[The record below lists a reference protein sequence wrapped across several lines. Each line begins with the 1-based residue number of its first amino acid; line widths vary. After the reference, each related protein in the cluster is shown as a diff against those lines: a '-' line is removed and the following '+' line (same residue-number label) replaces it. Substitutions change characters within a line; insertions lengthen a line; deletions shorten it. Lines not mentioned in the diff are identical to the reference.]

1 MDVDSRD
8 MARFM
13 QKAALKSGHSQ
24 LTDLEVKELE
34 ERVAALRTEHGSE
47 FDGYHGWASK
57 AIEARLKRLG
67 AYDPKKKINPTFFD
81 IEEAVDMDRLRP
93 YYKLAS
99 GTVHAGPKGAFF
111 KLGLL
116 PQYSNAILAGPS
128 NAGLSEAGRLS
139 AWSLTMACMALM
151 MVEPMLDGV
160 MWGSVISELGAL
172 AGDAFLRAE
181 KNLYED
187 EGGTGPDSRRRG
199 TRHSLLHGGEK
210 PSARLRRR
218 MGR

>member
-1 MDVDSRD
+1 
-8 MARFM
+8 
-13 QKAALKSGHSQ
+13 
-24 LTDLEVKELE
+24 
-34 ERVAALRTEHGSE
+34 
-47 FDGYHGWASK
+47 
-57 AIEARLKRLG
+57 
-67 AYDPKKKINPTFFD
+67 
-81 IEEAVDMDRLRP
+81 VDMDRLRP